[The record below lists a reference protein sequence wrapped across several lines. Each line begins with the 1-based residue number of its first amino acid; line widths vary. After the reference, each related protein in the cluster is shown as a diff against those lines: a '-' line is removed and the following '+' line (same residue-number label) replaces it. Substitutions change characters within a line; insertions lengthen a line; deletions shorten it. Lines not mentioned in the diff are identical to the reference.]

1 MKHKALAILLI
12 VLLGGMA
19 IYYNQSVSDDTA
31 VEVAPKVETTK

>member
-19 IYYNQSVSDDTA
+19 VYYNQSVSNPANTDN
-31 VEVAPKVETTK
+31 EPKVEKSK